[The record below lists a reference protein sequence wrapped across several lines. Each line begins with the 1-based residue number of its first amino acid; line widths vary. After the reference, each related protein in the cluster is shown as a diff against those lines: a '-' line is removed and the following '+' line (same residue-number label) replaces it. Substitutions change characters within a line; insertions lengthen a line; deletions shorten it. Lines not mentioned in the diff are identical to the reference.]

1 LAGYNFPIIF
11 YGEKFVQSLTTQ
23 LSNRFS
29 SALVLFLG
37 IFVTTQALALSP
49 EEKARTE
56 SLLTELG
63 KQQNLTFTRNGTEH
77 NATDAE
83 SHLRLKLRKTE
94 KRLNTTEQ
102 FIDNVASKSSITGE
116 IYQVKDAQGNV
127 LPANQYLHD
136 LLKDKVD
143 SKSE

>member
-1 LAGYNFPIIF
+1 M
-11 YGEKFVQSLTTQ
+11 QTLTTQ

-56 SLLTELG
+56 SLLTQLG

-77 NATDAE
+77 NAADAE

-127 LPANQYLHD
+127 LSANQYLHD
-136 LLKDKVD
+136 LLKEKVD

>member
-1 LAGYNFPIIF
+1 MR
-11 YGEKFVQSLTTQ
+11 SLTPQ

-29 SALVLFLG
+29 SALVFFLG

-56 SLLTELG
+56 SLLAELG

-77 NATDAE
+77 SATDAE

-116 IYQVKDAQGNV
+116 IYQVKDAQGNL

-136 LLKDKVD
+136 LLKEKVD
-143 SKSE
+143 SKAE

>member
-1 LAGYNFPIIF
+1 MQL
-11 YGEKFVQSLTTQ
+11 LTTQ

-77 NATDAE
+77 NAADAE

>member
-1 LAGYNFPIIF
+1 MQL
-11 YGEKFVQSLTTQ
+11 LTTQ

-49 EEKARTE
+49 EEKVRTE

-77 NATDAE
+77 NAADAE

-143 SKSE
+143 SKSK

>member
-1 LAGYNFPIIF
+1 M
-11 YGEKFVQSLTTQ
+11 QSLTTQ

-77 NATDAE
+77 NAADAE

-136 LLKDKVD
+136 LLKNKVD

>member
-1 LAGYNFPIIF
+1 M
-11 YGEKFVQSLTTQ
+11 QSLTIQ

-29 SALVLFLG
+29 SALILFLG

-77 NATDAE
+77 NAADAE

-143 SKSE
+143 SKSK

>member
-1 LAGYNFPIIF
+1 
-11 YGEKFVQSLTTQ
+11 VQLLTTQ

-49 EEKARTE
+49 EEKVRTE

-77 NATDAE
+77 NAADAE

-143 SKSE
+143 SKSK

>member
-1 LAGYNFPIIF
+1 M
-11 YGEKFVQSLTTQ
+11 QSLTTQ

-77 NATDAE
+77 NAADAE

-143 SKSE
+143 SKSK

>member
-1 LAGYNFPIIF
+1 M
-11 YGEKFVQSLTTQ
+11 
-23 LSNRFS
+23 
-29 SALVLFLG
+29 
-37 IFVTTQALALSP
+37 TTQALALSP
-49 EEKARTE
+49 EEKVRTE

-77 NATDAE
+77 NAADAE

-143 SKSE
+143 SKSK

>member
-1 LAGYNFPIIF
+1 M
-11 YGEKFVQSLTTQ
+11 QSLTTQ

-136 LLKDKVD
+136 LLKEKVD

>member
-1 LAGYNFPIIF
+1 M
-11 YGEKFVQSLTTQ
+11 QTLTTQ

-56 SLLTELG
+56 SLLTQLG

-77 NATDAE
+77 NAADAE

-127 LPANQYLHD
+127 LSANQYLHD
-136 LLKDKVD
+136 LLKEKVD
-143 SKSE
+143 SKPE

>member
-1 LAGYNFPIIF
+1 M
-11 YGEKFVQSLTTQ
+11 QSLTTQ

-49 EEKARTE
+49 EEKVRTE

>member
-1 LAGYNFPIIF
+1 M
-11 YGEKFVQSLTTQ
+11 QSLTTQ

-77 NATDAE
+77 NAADAE

>member
-1 LAGYNFPIIF
+1 M
-11 YGEKFVQSLTTQ
+11 QSLTTQ

-77 NATDAE
+77 NAADAE

-116 IYQVKDAQGNV
+116 IYQVKDTQGNV

-143 SKSE
+143 SKAE

>member
-1 LAGYNFPIIF
+1 M
-11 YGEKFVQSLTTQ
+11 QSLTAQ

-29 SALVLFLG
+29 SALVLFLSV
-37 IFVTTQALALSP
+37 FVTTQALALSP
-49 EEKARTE
+49 EEKVRTE
-56 SLLTELG
+56 SLLAELG

-77 NATDAE
+77 SAADAE

-94 KRLNTTEQ
+94 KRLKTTEQ

-116 IYQVKDAQGNV
+116 EYQVKDAQGNV
-127 LPANQYLHD
+127 IPANKYLHG

-143 SKSE
+143 NKSE

>member
-1 LAGYNFPIIF
+1 M
-11 YGEKFVQSLTTQ
+11 QSLTTQ

>member
-1 LAGYNFPIIF
+1 M
-11 YGEKFVQSLTTQ
+11 QSLTTQ

-143 SKSE
+143 SKSK

>member
-1 LAGYNFPIIF
+1 M
-11 YGEKFVQSLTTQ
+11 QTLTTQ

-49 EEKARTE
+49 EEKTRTE

-77 NATDAE
+77 NAADAE

-116 IYQVKDAQGNV
+116 AYQVKDAQGNV
-127 LPANQYLHD
+127 FPANQYLYD
-136 LLKDKVD
+136 LLKEKVD
-143 SKSE
+143 SKPE